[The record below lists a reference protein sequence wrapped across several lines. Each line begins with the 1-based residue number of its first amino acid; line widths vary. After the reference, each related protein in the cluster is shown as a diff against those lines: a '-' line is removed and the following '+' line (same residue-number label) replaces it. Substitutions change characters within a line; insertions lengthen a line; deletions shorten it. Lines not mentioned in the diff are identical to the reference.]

1 MVRAAAQ
8 YARIAAIYEGVARD
22 PALPMQPRAAFG
34 KKASWFRMLAQL
46 EAIKTGAASAVMA
59 KRSQKN
65 PKLPMLAGSPAER
78 SICTTV
84 VTKPI
89 GFLTQDMLSKKWLII
104 GVRRRSAQP

>member
-1 MVRAAAQ
+1 MVRTAAQ
-8 YARIAAIYEGVARD
+8 YTRIAAIYEGAARN

-46 EAIKTGAASAVMA
+46 EAIKTGAASAVA

-89 GFLTQDMLSKKWLII
+89 GFLTQDMLSKKWLIV